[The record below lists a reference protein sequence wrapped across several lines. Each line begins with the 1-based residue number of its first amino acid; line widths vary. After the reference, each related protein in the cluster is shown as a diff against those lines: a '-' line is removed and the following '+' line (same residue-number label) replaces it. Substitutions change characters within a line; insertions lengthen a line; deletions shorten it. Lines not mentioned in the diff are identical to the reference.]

1 MVRDRIIA
9 VGVNVRV
16 YGSGL
21 GSELGPGFR
30 FRVRFW
36 FRLAFRVRLCAR
48 ADFHYSKSLAEVNV
62 SRFSRGRCLGKGSY
76 VLHLSLVEVGDDG
89 QPGSS
94 PISALDDMAL
104 YSSGRPICSGF
115 DSRPFHFQ

>member
-1 MVRDRIIA
+1 MR
-9 VGVNVRV
+9 
-16 YGSGL
+16 
-21 GSELGPGFR
+21 E
-30 FRVRFW
+30 
-36 FRLAFRVRLCAR
+36 
-48 ADFHYSKSLAEVNV
+48 
-62 SRFSRGRCLGKGSY
+62 SRFSLLEIAGRSQRLEVFEGQVSGEGSY

-94 PISALDDMAL
+94 PISALDDTAL